1 MTLNTEAM
9 LLKTNMFIIDAII
22 KQRVLYRMGKEW
34 THAKVIQGMF
44 SKTNKIRFQEY
55 LQNPVTESNAWVWS
69 EAL

>member
-1 MTLNTEAM
+1 MTWNTEAM

-22 KQRVLYRMGKEW
+22 KQRVLYRMCKEW
-34 THAKVIQGMF
+34 THDKAIEGMF
-44 SKTNKIRFQEY
+44 SKINKILFQEY